1 MLAHRARGHDLRP
14 VTPHEPIKSI
24 SRETTFDEDT
34 GDTGLL
40 ESTLVRLTEDVGR
53 RLRRRRLEA
62 RTLTLPWS
70 LPIFSGQLA
79 RETGI
84 CLVCEDDGRV
94 VAYLIADMFVDVWHL
109 MNLCVAEELRR
120 EHIASALL
128 EAYFAITERK
138 GHRGHTLEVRVSNA
152 PAIELYRSFG
162 FVSTGI
168 RPGYYSDD
176 REDAV
181 IMWKDWEG
189 DSA

>member
-1 MLAHRARGHDLRP
+1 MNLEVVPGAPRRERIVRPMQFTDLAA
-14 VTPHEPIKSI
+14 VAA
-24 SRETTFDEDT
+24 
-34 GDTGLL
+34 
-40 ESTLVRLTEDVGR
+40 
-53 RLRRRRLEA
+53 LEA
-62 RTLTLPWS
+62 RSFTLPWS
-70 LPIFSGQLA
+70 LGIFHGQLA

-84 CLVCEDDGRV
+84 CLVCDDGGI

-109 MNLCVAEELRR
+109 MNLCVAEEIRR
-120 EHIASALL
+120 EHVASRLL
-128 EAYFAITERK
+128 EAYFAITERQ
-138 GHRGHTLEVRVSNA
+138 GHRGHTLEVRVSNG

-176 REDAV
+176 HEDAV

>member
-1 MLAHRARGHDLRP
+1 VNLEVVPDPPRHEHVVRP
-14 VTPHEPIKSI
+14 MQFT
-24 SRETTFDEDT
+24 D
-34 GDTGLL
+34 L
-40 ESTLVRLTEDVGR
+40 ESVAA
-53 RLRRRRLEA
+53 LEA
-62 RTLTLPWS
+62 RTFTLPWS
-70 LPIFSGQLA
+70 LAIFHGQLA

-94 VAYLIADMFVDVWHL
+94 IAYLIADMFVDVWHV
-109 MNLCVAEELRR
+109 MNVCVEQAQRR
-120 EHIASALL
+120 RHVASRLL
-128 EAYFAITERK
+128 EAYFEITERK

-152 PAIELYRSFG
+152 AGIELYRSFG
-162 FVSTGI
+162 FVATGV